1 MDLDTSETVDEKCA
15 TFLEPHQP
23 KKDVEKKWWHINKKI
38 FRFKVH
44 FFLLGGGLSTVL
56 PFVAVFARNTLQLS
70 ATSFGAVMTFQ
81 QFFFVLTKPMIG
93 YMTDYFNKLKLI
105 IFLLAVAQGLFLFL
119 LLLIP
124 PLPKE
129 PTGASSMPTED
140 LACNF
145 CYNMND
151 FVKTEKVPINFDE
164 DVNSSET
171 HNVYLTQDRECY
183 FLNHNSTV
191 KSKNYSKIRV
201 PKVCHANEQNK
212 STGIP
217 TDMILAHNNTDL
229 SFPADTTYLKT
240 LLCNSSSFSNISC
253 AFFINNCIICCDIV
267 SDCYVV
273 SDFHDRVQPPRTS
286 KSFKNDF
293 LTIQF
298 WLFAILFVGVNA
310 CVNAIYTL
318 SDTAVYES
326 VQKHGGEFGQQRLFS
341 CAGWGLG
348 AVVGGLLTD
357 YTDNYHANF
366 TVYAIISLITL
377 WNIHKLDFVKPNNSN
392 NIIKDIGTTMKSAEF
407 LCFEVGVLLM
417 GVGLGFTWFYLIW
430 FVTSIGGNRLVCGLV
445 QTVQSF
451 AGDVPFFFI
460 SGWVLRKIGYFNI
473 MSLALFACAV
483 RFLWYSHLHNPWLVL
498 PMEWTHGMTYG
509 LFYAAMAS
517 YAKKN
522 AKPGT
527 EATSQS
533 VIFATFDGLGAGIGN
548 IVAGIGFDYIGG
560 RNMFF
565 YTGIFFCCCS
575 SISLF
580 LTYNFQRR
588 NEPIDTADT

>member
-1 MDLDTSETVDEKCA
+1 MDFDNSETMDENCV
-15 TFLEPHQP
+15 TFLEPHGT
-23 KKDVEKKWWHINKKI
+23 KKNIQKKWWHINKKI

-93 YMTDYFNKLKLI
+93 YITDYFNKLKLV

-124 PLPKE
+124 PLPIE
-129 PTGASSMPTED
+129 RMDANNMVTED

-145 CYNMND
+145 CYNLNTS
-151 FVKTEKVPINFDE
+151 VKIEKVSVNFEEYSVSNQTYDA
-164 DVNSSET
+164 
-171 HNVYLTQDRECY
+171 YLAQERECY
-183 FLNHNSTV
+183 FLTDNSTV
-191 KSKNYSKIRV
+191 KSKNYGLIRV
-201 PKVCHANEQNK
+201 PEVCHAIEQN
-212 STGIP
+212 STSESPSYIIV
-217 TDMILAHNNTDL
+217 TRNLADASLLANK
-229 SFPADTTYLKT
+229 TYLKT
-240 LLCNSSSFSNISC
+240 LVCNSSGFINNSC
-253 AFFINNCIICCDIV
+253 AFSINKCIICCNTEGH
-267 SDCYVV
+267 CYAIT
-273 SDFHDRVQPPRTS
+273 DFHSKEIPTQTS

-318 SDTAVYES
+318 SDTALYES
-326 VQKHGGEFGQQRLFS
+326 IQKHGGEFGQQRLFS

-366 TVYAIISLITL
+366 IVYAIISLITL
-377 WNIHKLDFVKPNNSN
+377 WNIYKLDFVKPKNSN
-392 NIIKDIGTTMKSAEF
+392 SILKDIGTTMKSAEF
-407 LCFEVGVLLM
+407 LCFEIGVLLM
-417 GVGLGFTWFYLIW
+417 GIGLGFTWFYLIW
-430 FVTSIGGNRLVCGLV
+430 FVTSIGGNRLLCGLV

-460 SGWVLRKIGYFNI
+460 SGWVLKKIGYFNI

-483 RFLWYSHLHNPWLVL
+483 RFLWYGHLHNPWLVL

-517 YAKKN
+517 FAKKN

-548 IVAGIGFDYIGG
+548 IVAGIGFDYVGG

-575 SISLF
+575 SVSLF
-580 LTYNFQRR
+580 LTYNFRTR
-588 NEPIDTADT
+588 NKPADNADT